1 MATVETKT
9 VHIIYSTDTA
19 VGFIKPDVSWLF
31 NPPASVI
38 KNGWEITCTKGKFEG
53 EKHLQIGDFSG

>member
-38 KNGWEITCTKGKFEG
+38 KNGWEIQTQWVLEW
-53 EKHLQIGDFSG
+53 ENHLEIRG